1 MSMIVIFLVSGR
13 IMQMKQPIKQNSD
26 KYISDGIILRTEYD
40 VEYTET
46 YNYSAVKLQLAVKR
60 NEVVVNSQG
69 IKYINKLLR
78 FSAVIVYFLKFNV

>member
-1 MSMIVIFLVSGR
+1 MSMIVIFLPSG
-13 IMQMKQPIKQNSD
+13 IIVQMEQPIKQNSD

-60 NEVVVNSQG
+60 NEVGS
-69 IKYINKLLR
+69 
-78 FSAVIVYFLKFNV
+78 